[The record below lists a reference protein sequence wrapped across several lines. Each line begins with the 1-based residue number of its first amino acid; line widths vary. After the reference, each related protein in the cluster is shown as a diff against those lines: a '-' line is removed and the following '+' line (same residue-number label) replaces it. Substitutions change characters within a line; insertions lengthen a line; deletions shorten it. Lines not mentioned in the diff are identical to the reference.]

1 VATLGTLPAD
11 AHALQGDAGQ
21 VGGFS
26 LHAGVVAQ
34 AHERDQL
41 ERLCRYITRPA
52 IAARRLSISPQGRV
66 RYELKTPWRNGATHV
81 EFEPVDFIGKLAALV
96 SPPRAHLTRFHG
108 IFAPKASLR
117 AQLTPAGRGRRPTAD
132 AALADSPACTD
143 HRTPAERRRSMTWAQ
158 RLKRVF
164 NIDVTTCVHCGG
176 AVRIVASIEEPAAI
190 RTILAYFAKHDAL
203 EEAHYRL
210 GPRAPPPAEL
220 SMRER
225 QRSVDERDL
234 TRRIESLDQRLKAG
248 ADDDRSLRKAKSD
261 LEELLLRHRRLASRK
276 AAVEAAILS
285 LPDAVEEIYQAV
297 ITQSAAGGGG
307 PKLNEALERLRLEE
321 ELEQSYGQE
330 LAAIAPSAAVKA
342 RPALQV
348 VKR

>member
-1 VATLGTLPAD
+1 MAVDPDFNRGGAAPPSYINAMLLSPTNLTLG
-11 AHALQGDAGQ
+11 
-21 VGGFS
+21 
-26 LHAGVVAQ
+26 AGVLATAAFLSIPFGLPGLVLPLLAFG
-34 AHERDQL
+34 AGE
-41 ERLCRYITRPA
+41 A
-52 IAARRLSISPQGRV
+52 IAAMFIPASPTFRAKVDHAHKLKRRNQAEHHLRSEIMQRADNNDRRWQIYSGLRERV
-66 RYELKTPWRNGATHV
+66 
-81 EFEPVDFIGKLAALV
+81 
-96 SPPRAHLTRFHG
+96 
-108 IFAPKASLR
+108 ASLR
-117 AQLTPAGRGRRPTAD
+117 QIGL
-132 AALADSPACTD
+132 
-143 HRTPAERRRSMTWAQ
+143 AQ
-158 RLKRVF
+158 RSGLSERDLDK
-164 NIDVTTCVHCGG
+164 
-176 AVRIVASIEEPAAI
+176 IED
-190 RTILAYFAKHDAL
+190 TGLDF
-203 EEAHYRL
+203 L
-210 GPRAPPPAEL
+210 GLWLAEL

-297 ITQSAAGGGG
+297 ITQSAAGGG